1 MAEDEL
7 KFGVSLEDQMSGPSK
22 AASKSLAD
30 LTSSMLSTKKELA
43 SYQSQLNFT
52 KSVGDI
58 AGYRKYTALVSDHR
72 AKLFALN
79 ETIAATPKDV
89 APAASAFE
97 GIAAALG
104 PIGEGALIAGGALLT
119 LGGILGAVVIK
130 SAAFAIEASQ
140 AKQAMLGMF
149 DAMAGNGAGVELD
162 DMLSGLS
169 DDIGISKDKL
179 EGFTQSFVQMGVT
192 GSESLHTLTL
202 AAISANAIVGSP
214 KGAEAFEKLTKRIQL
229 AGEAGTGL
237 KLPIKGLGSLYEMG
251 IKVDDVAKKMGLS
264 SKSLTEQLKKG
275 TADAG
280 KFGDALSDALIEK
293 GAGPLDRLG
302 NSFAEIKGKFISNV
316 TDMFE
321 DVDVGPFMAQV
332 RDFFSIFQ
340 QSKTSGE
347 AMKAGIG
354 GGLKYVFQ
362 VATSA
367 ILPIK
372 HFFLD
377 VEIAALDTAILIKTH
392 WSEVKPILDGVGDS
406 ASFVAQVVRGNWSE
420 IAPVL
425 RDVGIAAL
433 VVAGAFALVA
443 GIVGGAAIVF
453 VAIIT
458 EINHLE
464 QSLAGIAVD
473 AVKLGGD
480 FVVGFAEGIL
490 SMIPVVG
497 PAGVAVADAAW
508 KGAKNFLKS
517 SSPSKLMF
525 DLGGDTGEGLAG
537 GITAK
542 VPQVNA
548 ASRDLGMSVYGGAT
562 RGLRASDYGPAAFSN
577 QSGSQGAQGKITI
590 EVGGI
595 TIIAKDGVTD
605 AESLTET
612 AVALLFERLQLQQG
626 T

>member
-43 SYQSQLNFT
+43 SYQSQLALSKN
-52 KSVGDI
+52 VGDI
-58 AGYRKYTALVSDHR
+58 AGYKKYTALVSEHR
-72 AKLFALN
+72 SKLFALN
-79 ETIAATPKDV
+79 ETIASTPKDV
-89 APAASAFE
+89 APAAGAFE

-104 PIGEGALIAGGALLT
+104 PIGEGALIAGGALLAF
-119 LGGILGAVVIK
+119 GGILGGLIVKGAL
-130 SAAFAIEASQ
+130 FAIEANQ

-149 DAMAGNGAGVELD
+149 DAMAGAGAGLKLD

-169 DDIGISKDKL
+169 DEIGISKDKL
-179 EGFTQSFVQMGVT
+179 AVFTQSFLQMGVT
-192 GSESLHTLTL
+192 GEEALHTLTL

-251 IKVDDVAKKMGLS
+251 IRVDDVAKKMGLS
-264 SKSLTEQLKKG
+264 SAALTEQLKKG
-275 TADAG
+275 TANAG

-293 GAGPLDRLG
+293 GAGPLARLG

-321 DVDVGPFMAQV
+321 DIDVGPFMAQV

-340 QSKTSGE
+340 MSKPSGE

-362 VATSA
+362 VATST

-372 HFFLD
+372 HFFQD
-377 VEIAALDTAILIKTH
+377 VELAALDAAIFIAEH
-392 WSEVKPILDGVGDS
+392 WGDIAPILNGVADS

-433 VVAGAFALVA
+433 VVAGAFVLVA
-443 GIVGGAAIVF
+443 GIVAGAVVAF

-458 EINHLE
+458 EIHHLE
-464 QSLAGIAVD
+464 DSLMGLAVD

-480 FVVGFAEGIL
+480 FVAGFAEGIL
-490 SMIPVVG
+490 STIPIVG
-497 PAGVAVADAAW
+497 PAGVAMADAAW

-517 SSPSKLMF
+517 SSPSKLTQG
-525 DLGGDTGEGLAG
+525 LGGDTGTGMAI
-537 GITAK
+537 GITNSIPE
-542 VPQVNA
+542 VRS
-548 ASRDLGMSVYGGAT
+548 ASRDMGMAAYGGAT
-562 RGLRASDYGPAAFSN
+562 QGLRASDYGPAAFAT

-605 AESLTET
+605 AQSLTET
-612 AVALLFERLQLQQG
+612 AVAMLFERLQLQQG